1 MLSRVW
7 PPPAVAQLAIRTT
20 AGAVVTYAVAV
31 GLGLPQAV
39 WAVITALVVMQ
50 VSVGATIGAG
60 IDRMTG
66 TLGGAVVGA
75 IVAMVQ
81 PSLGLPDYLALALA
95 VAPLAAV
102 AAVRPRLRIA
112 PLTAAIIL
120 LAAPPD
126 VSAPVAALERIFE
139 IALGTAVGLA
149 ASLLIFPARAHTFLR
164 RHAADCLRQLGWL
177 VEAHLAAAAAT
188 ADEAAI
194 VERQARMRRA
204 IAAAEA
210 SAAEVGRERASHVSD
225 VDDPLPILRSLR
237 RVRSDIALLSR
248 TTPLPLPEPL
258 AGRLAPTLGT
268 LAAALR
274 GAIDELARSLASAQ
288 CRHPISPPSMP
299 RSRRSRVPG
308 PWPSPRSTAPC
319 APKTG
324 PKAAMALPFA
334 IETLRRDLGDFA
346 AVAAVLA
353 ERGRRHVDGP

>member
-1 MLSRVW
+1 LLSRVW

-20 AGAVVTYAVAV
+20 AGALITYAVAV

-75 IVAMVQ
+75 LVAAVQ
-81 PSLGLPDYLALALA
+81 PRLGLPDYLALALA

-126 VSAPVAALERIFE
+126 VPASVAALERIFE

-164 RHAADCLRQLGWL
+164 RHAADGLRQLGWL

-194 VERQARMRRA
+194 LERQARMRRA

-258 AGRLAPTLGT
+258 AGRLAPTLRN
-268 LAAALR
+268 LASALR
-274 GAIDELARSLASAQ
+274 GALDELARSLAS
-288 CRHPISPPSMP
+288 RMP
-299 RSRRSRVPG
+299 
-308 PWPSPRSTAPC
+308 APDL
-319 APKTG
+319 AAVDAAIAAFEGAWAVAEPEIDQALRTEAG